1 MRFLTQLAADARF
14 YHRLKHPDQPPPG
27 VLELIGT
34 ALRSPGLWTLAFH
47 RIAYFSTNYRNLRSA
62 VWWLA
67 RLVEVPTYYCNA
79 VVRKSELLGDCNI
92 RGPVY
97 ISDRGFVICGA
108 LSIGAGSI
116 IHDHVTFGNAV
127 AKGRTGRPHI
137 GEDVWIG
144 PNCIVAGDLE
154 IGAGS
159 TLLPGTYLT
168 YSVPPRSVVR
178 GNPGRVIREGYDNSA
193 LRASVAIVDK
203 LPQ

>member
-1 MRFLTQLAADARF
+1 MPSFFAQLAADTRF
-14 YHRLKHPDQPPPG
+14 YHRLKHPEQPAG
-27 VLELIGT
+27 ALALLRT
-34 ALRSPGLWTLAFH
+34 ALRSPGLWILTFH
-47 RIAYFSTNYRNLRSA
+47 RIAWFSTNRRNLRSA

-67 RLVEVPTYYCNA
+67 RLVEVPTYYLNA
-79 VVRKSELLGDCNI
+79 VANKSELLGDCDV

-97 ISDRGFVICGA
+97 LSDHGYLICGA
-108 LSIGAGSI
+108 LSIGEGSV

-127 AKGRTGRPHI
+127 AKGKAGRPHI
-137 GEDVWIG
+137 GADVWIG
-144 PNCIVAGDLE
+144 PNCIVAGSLE

-193 LRASVAIVDK
+193 LRASTAIVDT
-203 LPQ
+203 LPR